1 MNRHF
6 LSKRLTHQLG
16 FAGLIPFVLL
26 SFGCWVAHPD
36 WMEGFIRAQI
46 AYGIAILS
54 FVGGL
59 HWGVVLSSPELNADQ
74 TKRALV
80 WGVVPTLIAWCS
92 TFNFG
97 IGFLVL
103 MFGFIAAYQVDKRL
117 YAWYDM
123 PAWVLVLRLQLTWV
137 VVGSLAVTLLAV
149 NVRA

>member
-16 FAGLIPFVLL
+16 FTGLIPFVLL
-26 SFGCWVAHPD
+26 TFGCYVAHPD

-54 FVGGL
+54 FLGGL
-59 HWGVVLSSPELNADQ
+59 HWGVVLSSPELSADQ
-74 TKRALV
+74 TKRALI

-103 MFGFIAAYQVDKRL
+103 MLGFVAAYQVDKRL
-117 YAWYDM
+117 YLWYDM
-123 PAWVLVLRLQLTWV
+123 PAWVLILRLRLTYV
-137 VVGSLAVTLLAV
+137 VVGSLALTLIAV